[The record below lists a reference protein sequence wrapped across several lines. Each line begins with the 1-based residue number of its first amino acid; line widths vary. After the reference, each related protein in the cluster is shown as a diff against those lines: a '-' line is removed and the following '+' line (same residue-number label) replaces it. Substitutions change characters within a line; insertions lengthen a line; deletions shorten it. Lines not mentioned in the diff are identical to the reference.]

1 MGNSDQD
8 LTGKSTDIVA
18 DILQLFR
25 ERGNSDY
32 GHEAVSQL
40 EHALQA
46 GSLAMQARA
55 SSEVISAALLH
66 DIGHLL
72 HELPDDAPD
81 QGIDDHHENSGFH
94 FLKRHF
100 GPAVYEPVRLHVD
113 AKRYLCAVKSGYHD
127 TLSEPS
133 QVSLRLQ
140 GGPMND
146 EEVARF
152 ESNPYFESAVEVRY
166 WDDTAKDPE
175 MKTPALEEFERHLR
189 SSVRA

>member
-1 MGNSDQD
+1 MPTSDQEPSG
-8 LTGKSTDIVA
+8 TSTDIVA
-18 DILQLFR
+18 EILQMFR
-25 ERGNSDY
+25 DRGDSDY

-46 GSLAMQARA
+46 GTLAMQANA

-72 HELPDDAPD
+72 HDLPEDAPD

-94 FLKRHF
+94 FLKLHF

-133 QVSLRLQ
+133 QISLRLQ
-140 GGPMND
+140 GGPMNAD
-146 EEVARF
+146 EVAQF
-152 ESNPYFESAVEVRY
+152 ESNPFFESAVEVRY
-166 WDDTAKDPE
+166 WDDTAKDPGNE
-175 MKTPALEEFERHLR
+175 N
-189 SSVRA
+189 SSVGGVRIAPT